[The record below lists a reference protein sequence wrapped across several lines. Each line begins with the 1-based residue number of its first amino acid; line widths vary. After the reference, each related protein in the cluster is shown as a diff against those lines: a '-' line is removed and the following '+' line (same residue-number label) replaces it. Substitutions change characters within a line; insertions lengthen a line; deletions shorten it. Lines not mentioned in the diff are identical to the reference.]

1 MTATAAAAS
10 DDGPTRIEASAH
22 PSDEGPRDATTSEQ
36 DSEASIEPSGE
47 GPRDAT
53 RGGVN
58 GPALPGQG
66 GRERPPWIDAYSRAV
81 VDVVERAGPAVVA
94 IAVGAARGG
103 PPGGAG
109 SGFAVTPD
117 GYVMTNSH
125 VVSGA
130 RAIKVKTPA
139 GETADAHVVGDD
151 PATDLAVIRVD
162 AAALATSR
170 GVPYLPV
177 DGGLAP
183 RVGQL
188 AVAIGN
194 PLGFESTV
202 STGVVSA
209 LGRSLRGEGNR
220 LIDGVI
226 QHTAPLNPG
235 NSGGPLLDGAG
246 RVIGVNTAIIARSQG
261 LGFAI
266 AVETAAWVLGQL
278 LAHGRVRRA
287 WLGVGAIRRPL
298 DRRLAYHHDLGA
310 AAVEVQS
317 IEPGSPAARARLHDG
332 DLIVRFGDLPIDGV
346 DALHRALRSWPA
358 GRTAPLVVI
367 RRGVRITVD
376 VTPDWAG

>member
-1 MTATAAAAS
+1 MIAVVPDPDPEPDS
-10 DDGPTRIEASAH
+10 P
-22 PSDEGPRDATTSEQ
+22 PGPR
-36 DSEASIEPSGE
+36 P
-47 GPRDAT
+47 GPRIDD
-53 RGGVN
+53 RDQ
-58 GPALPGQG
+58 ALL
-66 GRERPPWIDAYSRAV
+66 DAYSRAV
-81 VDVVERAGPAVVA
+81 VGVVEHAGPAVVA
-94 IAVGAARGG
+94 IEIAAARGSH
-103 PPGGAG
+103 PGGAG
-109 SGFAVTPD
+109 SGFVVTPD

-139 GETADAHVVGDD
+139 GEVADAQVVGDD
-151 PATDLAVIRVD
+151 PATDLALIRVD
-162 AAALATSR
+162 AAALAAQRT
-170 GVPYLPV
+170 GVPYLPI
-177 DGGLAP
+177 DGALAP

-202 STGVVSA
+202 STGVISA
-209 LGRSLRGEGNR
+209 LGRSLRGKGNR

-235 NSGGPLLDGAG
+235 NSGGPLLDGAA

-287 WLGVGAIRRPL
+287 FLGVGAMRRPL
-298 DRRLAYHHDLGA
+298 DRRLAYRHELGA

-317 IEPGSPAARARLHDG
+317 VEPGSPAARAQLQEG
-332 DLIVRFGDLPIDGV
+332 DLLVRFGTVWLDGV
-346 DALHRALRSWPA
+346 DALHRVLRTWPA
-358 GRTAPLVVI
+358 GQAATLVVI
-367 RRGVRITVD
+367 RRGVRLTVEIT
-376 VTPDWAG
+376 PEWAA

>member
-1 MTATAAAAS
+1 MIALVADAAREPQPVAAS
-10 DDGPTRIEASAH
+10 PPDDG
-22 PSDEGPRDATTSEQ
+22 
-36 DSEASIEPSGE
+36 
-47 GPRDAT
+47 
-53 RGGVN
+53 
-58 GPALPGQG
+58 ALL
-66 GRERPPWIDAYSRAV
+66 DAYSRAV
-81 VDVVERAGPAVVA
+81 IDVVERAGPAVVA
-94 IAVGAARGG
+94 IELRAARG
-103 PPGGAG
+103 PAGAG

-125 VVSGA
+125 VVAGA
-130 RAIKVKTPA
+130 RGIRVKTPA
-139 GETADAHVVGDD
+139 GEVAEAQVVGDD

-162 AAALATSR
+162 AAALAAGR
-170 GVPYLPV
+170 AGVPYLPV
-177 DGGLAP
+177 DGQLAP

-209 LGRSLRGEGNR
+209 LGRSLRGKANR
-220 LIDGVI
+220 LIDGVV

-246 RVIGVNTAIIARSQG
+246 RVLGVNTAIIARSQG

-287 WLGVGAIRRPL
+287 WLGIGAIRRPL
-298 DRRLAYHHDLGA
+298 DRRLAYHHELGA

-317 IEPGSPAARARLHDG
+317 VEPDSPAARAGLRDG
-332 DLIVRFGDLPIDGV
+332 DLLVRLATIPLDGI

-358 GRTAPLVVI
+358 GQVAELVVI
-367 RRGVRITVD
+367 RRGQRLAIEITP
-376 VTPDWAG
+376 TLAG